1 MKTIIS
7 RITKDKSTWEFPT
20 GYGYT
25 MFLFGVLLALTSS
38 CNKNEL
44 LEKNTGNEQIKGFYK
59 SGLDLSGVELLD
71 GILRFEDAN
80 IYNSV
85 IDQLDEA
92 CDEYWDYILEMM
104 FSEYGELD
112 DDEFNDIIDQLAIHE
127 DQPLLD
133 FEGLFFPEFYSLRKH
148 LELLELEW
156 LEQEDPTEPDPDD
169 HDVFDDAERA
179 VHNSLGEIIIGTDIF
194 KVYPSGTRIVI
205 KNLDFE
211 LLEMINGMDTL
222 GLDTLRHP
230 NFEFWYKSGSPKE
243 AEECYD
249 THSIKK
255 NPINGDRKMKVK
267 FKIDNWPA
275 KGSYLKGKLKNFK
288 KKNNGGWKTFKTN
301 SEIFFVETDYTI
313 PYKGGPVYNDDCD
326 KKYDLPAKHIPGKKK
341 AKRKGKQPLPLDAP
355 NIKSGEHSA
364 LFQGSLNLYQ
374 LTLEW

>member
-25 MFLFGVLLALTSS
+25 LFLFAVLLALMISS
-38 CNKNEL
+38 CSKNEL
-44 LEKNTGNEQIKGFYK
+44 LEKNPGNDHFSGFHK

-71 GILRFEDAN
+71 GILRFEDVN

-92 CDEYWDYILEMM
+92 CDDYWDYILEMIL
-104 FSEYGELD
+104 SEYGELE

-127 DQPLLD
+127 DQPLID
-133 FEGLFFPEFYSLRKH
+133 FEEIFPEFYSLRKH
-148 LELLELEW
+148 LELLEIEW

-169 HDVFDDAERA
+169 HDIFDDAERT

-230 NFEFWYKSGSPKE
+230 NFEFWYKSGQSKE
-243 AEECYD
+243 SEECYD
-249 THSIKK
+249 THSIIK
-255 NPINGDRKMKVK
+255 NPIDGDRKMKVK

-275 KGSYLKGKLKNFK
+275 PGSYLKGKLKNYK

-301 SEIFFVETDYTI
+301 SEIFFVETDYKI
-313 PYKGGPVYNDDCD
+313 PYKGGTVYNNDCD
-326 KKYDLPAKHIPGKKK
+326 EEGNLEAKHIPGIKK
-341 AKRKGKQPLPLDAP
+341 AKRKGKHKLPSDAP

-364 LFQGSLNLYQ
+364 LFKGSLDTYK